1 MPKSLLVNPQ
11 VVRREGS
18 VELGSIPINPPR
30 STLNDIR
37 HTVGDEPLLLM
48 LRDMMVIREFESML
62 DAVKRQGAYGDVAY
76 VHRGPAHLS
85 MGQEGAAVG
94 QAAALTVDDH
104 IFGSHRS
111 HGEVLAK
118 GLAAIRELPEDRLGS
133 IMAEFRDGI
142 VLAAMAD
149 SVDGLPM
156 REQAT
161 GFLLYGFLA
170 EVFARSTGFNSGMS
184 GSMHAFFT
192 PFGIFPNNA
201 IVGASAPIAVGAAL
215 FKRTQGSSGMV
226 VANIG
231 DGSSGCGPV
240 WESMNFASMGQLNQ
254 LFEEEKRGGLPV
266 LFFFVNNFYGMGGQT
281 IGETMGYEQ
290 LSRIGAGIN
299 PHNMHAETIDG
310 NDPLAV
316 WEAVLRAKARIE
328 AGEGPVLLDCQTYRY
343 SGHSTSDPVTYRTQA
358 EIDMWKAID
367 PIPSFAAELI
377 SAGMIDGPCI
387 EVLAESARKLIHT
400 ALVLASDPERS
411 PLLTLDD
418 DPDVLGRMVFSN
430 ESIDLADAPPAVTL
444 IPPETSTRLAQLA
457 LKSRRGLIDGKKLS
471 GAKAITFRESLFES
485 IFEHAT
491 NDGRLVI
498 YGEDNRDWDGAFGV
512 YRGLTEVLPYHRLF
526 NAPISE
532 AAIVGSSVGYAM
544 EGGRALV
551 ELMYA
556 DFIGRAGDE
565 IFNQLAKW
573 QAMSGGLLDI
583 PVVLRVSVGARY
595 GAQHSQDWT
604 ALPAHVPGLKVVY
617 PATPYDAKGL
627 MAQALASN
635 DPVVFFESQRN
646 YDDVETLQSDGVPTE
661 YFRIPF
667 GQPKVVVSG
676 DDLTILSIGPT
687 LGRCL
692 EVADRL
698 RGSNDLGVEVI
709 DARSLV
715 PFDPTL
721 VLDSVRRTGRLM
733 LVTDACTRGS
743 FATTLAQKIQVL
755 AFDDLDA
762 PVVVAGSK
770 NWVSPPLELEDEY
783 FPSVES
789 LTVQIDELM
798 VPLGRRAAGDLSI
811 QMQTLAR
818 RMAVG
823 L

>member
-1 MPKSLLVNPQ
+1 
-11 VVRREGS
+11 
-18 VELGSIPINPPR
+18 
-30 STLNDIR
+30 
-37 HTVGDEPLLLM
+37 
-48 LRDMMVIREFESML
+48 
-62 DAVKRQGAYGDVAY
+62 
-76 VHRGPAHLS
+76 
-85 MGQEGAAVG
+85 
-94 QAAALTVDDH
+94 
-104 IFGSHRS
+104 
-111 HGEVLAK
+111 
-118 GLAAIRELPEDRLGS
+118 
-133 IMAEFRDGI
+133 
-142 VLAAMAD
+142 
-149 SVDGLPM
+149 
-156 REQAT
+156 
-161 GFLLYGFLA
+161 
-170 EVFARSTGFNSGMS
+170 
-184 GSMHAFFT
+184 
-192 PFGIFPNNA
+192 
-201 IVGASAPIAVGAAL
+201 
-215 FKRTQGSSGMV
+215 
-226 VANIG
+226 
-231 DGSSGCGPV
+231 
-240 WESMNFASMGQLNQ
+240 
-254 LFEEEKRGGLPV
+254 
-266 LFFFVNNFYGMGGQT
+266 
-281 IGETMGYEQ
+281 
-290 LSRIGAGIN
+290 
-299 PHNMHAETIDG
+299 
-310 NDPLAV
+310 
-316 WEAVLRAKARIE
+316 
-328 AGEGPVLLDCQTYRY
+328 
-343 SGHSTSDPVTYRTQA
+343 
-358 EIDMWKAID
+358 
-367 PIPSFAAELI
+367 
-377 SAGMIDGPCI
+377 
-387 EVLAESARKLIHT
+387 
-400 ALVLASDPERS
+400 
-411 PLLTLDD
+411 
-418 DPDVLGRMVFSN
+418 
-430 ESIDLADAPPAVTL
+430 
-444 IPPETSTRLAQLA
+444 
-457 LKSRRGLIDGKKLS
+457 
-471 GAKAITFRESLFES
+471 
-485 IFEHAT
+485 
-491 NDGRLVI
+491 
-498 YGEDNRDWDGAFGV
+498 
-512 YRGLTEVLPYHRLF
+512 LPYHRLF